1 MVATIYHRKLTG
13 MDKRFKEI
21 SERLIDYSQGKFDR
35 RIMLSED
42 KDEIDGISNG
52 INMLGEELNE
62 ALISRNY
69 LDSIFNSVS
78 DMVIVLDKKGKI
90 EDANQACL
98 EQLLYTKNELLG
110 NNFRRICKGDLFIN
124 KNIKAG
130 KKGVT
135 TGFNEHPVM
144 CPKNGKP
151 IPVNVHVSPF
161 INPGGREL
169 TVVCATD
176 ISPLITRENIVM
188 RAIIDTQ
195 EKERQRVAID
205 LHDALIQQI
214 TAIKLHIAC
223 NLASIKSKPL
233 LNNLVTA
240 NQLLNTLVTDT
251 RNICFNIMP
260 PNLKEFGL
268 VKAVADYSLLFS
280 KHAKFQIYEENV
292 KSLSLPE
299 AVTIDLYRIVQE
311 LISNSI
317 RHGKATKVCIRFLNK
332 KNLFKML
339 VEDNGKGFDTQ
350 NYKRGMGLGNIQ
362 GRIKSQNGTFH
373 IQSTPLKGSRFSIT
387 VPLNETEWLTKN
399 FQHPK
404 RNK

>member
-1 MVATIYHRKLTG
+1 MVAAIYHRKLTG
-13 MDKRFKEI
+13 MDKRLKEI
-21 SERLIDYSQGKFDR
+21 NERLIDYSQGKFDR
-35 RIMLSED
+35 RIILSED

-90 EDANQACL
+90 EDANQPCL
-98 EQLLYTKNELLG
+98 EQLLYTKKELTG
-110 NNFRRICKGDLFIN
+110 NSFRQICKGDVFIN

-130 KKGVT
+130 KKHEA
-135 TGFNEHPVM
+135 TGFNGHPVM

-161 INPGGREL
+161 MNPAGTEL
-169 TVVCATD
+169 IVVCATD
-176 ISPLITRENIVM
+176 ISPLLTRENRVM

-195 EKERQRVAID
+195 EKERQRVATD
-205 LHDALIQQI
+205 LHDALMQQI
-214 TAIKLHIAC
+214 TAIKFHIDC

-233 LNNLVTA
+233 LNNLVKA
-240 NQLLNTLVTDT
+240 NQLLNTLLTDT

-268 VKAVADYSLLFS
+268 VKAVNDYSLLFR
-280 KHAKFQIYEENV
+280 KHAIFQIYEENI

-299 AVTIDLYRIVQE
+299 ELIIDLYRIVQE

-317 RHGKATKVCIRFLNK
+317 RHGKATKVSIHFLK
-332 KNLFKML
+332 KRNFFKML

-350 NYKRGMGLGNIQ
+350 NYRRGMGLGNVQ
-362 GRIKSQNGTFH
+362 ARVKSHNGTFQM
-373 IQSTPLKGSRFSIT
+373 QSTPLKGARFSI
-387 VPLNETEWLTKN
+387 VIPLNEIEWPPKN
-399 FQHPK
+399 LQKPK
-404 RNK
+404 RKK